1 MVVGSGLAALL
12 LRRPESAHR
21 VGSQGLLVGCV
32 FGLLLGLVCL
42 QLGEP
47 RHLSMAGPLPE
58 FPFSFRF
65 DALAGLFLVL
75 IFGIGGAAAVYGGPY
90 ATKGGHVHLGM
101 LDFCLGSFLASM
113 AMVVLADD
121 VITFVAGWELMTVS
135 AFLLIPFE
143 HEKREVRK
151 AAYLFLV
158 ASQLGTACVL
168 AAFLLLAHH
177 AGSLQFDAFRTAAPM
192 SVGLRGL
199 VFGLAFIGF
208 GTKAGMIPF
217 HVWLPQAHPVA
228 PSHVSALMSGVM
240 LKTAI
245 YALVRF
251 AFEFVQPVE
260 AWWGTVVLLA
270 GVVSAL
276 LGVIFAL
283 MEHDLKRLL
292 AYHSVENIGIILM
305 GLGAAMFFA
314 GRGQQNLA
322 GYALVACLFHTVN
335 HAVFKALLFFGAGA
349 VLYATDERNM
359 EELGGLLRLMPYTG
373 AAFLVGSMAI
383 SGLPPFNGFASEWMV
398 YQGLWAISAGESGG
412 AEFVG
417 PLAAASLAA
426 VGGLAA
432 SCFAK
437 AFGITFLGLARS
449 EQAGKAREVPA
460 AMHVPMSLLAGLCL
474 LLGLCPGLLLSALVR
489 CLPFGAEVELL
500 PGLFRVPAARVE
512 NGSMLPMLIP
522 IVVAIAL
529 WALYASLRR
538 RGLVPGSSRVYGPWN
553 CGYPLVSPRAQYS
566 ATGFAQ
572 PFAYVV
578 RKLFS
583 RHKMLEIHAK
593 RHYSPYLPEGLALQ
607 IHSRSP
613 FDDWVYNPVQK
624 LVIRLSTA
632 VSRIQTG
639 SLRLY
644 LAFVLGTVI
653 LLLLVQP

>member
-1 MVVGSGLAALL
+1 MALML
-12 LRRPESAHR
+12 RRRPELAHR
-21 VGSQGLLVGCV
+21 VGCGGLLAGCGV
-32 FGLLLGLVCL
+32 GLLLALACL
-42 QLGEP
+42 QQGAP
-47 RHLSMAGPLPE
+47 VHWRTAGLLPE
-58 FPFSFRF
+58 YPFTFQF
-65 DALAGLFLVL
+65 DALAGLFLAL
-75 IFGIGGAAAVYGGPY
+75 IFGIGALAAVYGFPY
-90 ATKGGHVHLGM
+90 GLKGDHGALG
-101 LDFCLGSFLASM
+101 LQDLCLSSFIASM
-113 AMVVLADD
+113 AMVVLAND
-121 VITFVAGWELMTVS
+121 VITFITGWELMTVS
-135 AFLLIPFE
+135 AFLLIPYE

-158 ASQLGTACVL
+158 ASQIGTAFVL
-168 AAFLLLAHH
+168 IAFLLLAHH
-177 AGSLQFDAFRTAAPM
+177 AGSIDFEAFRSAAPM
-192 SVGLRGL
+192 SVGLRAL
-199 VFGLAFIGF
+199 VFGLAFVGF

-251 AFEFVQPVE
+251 AFEFVHPVE
-260 AWWGTVVLLA
+260 AWWGMVVLAA

-305 GLGAAMFFA
+305 GLGVAMFFA
-314 GRGQQNLA
+314 GRGQQGLA
-322 GYALVACLFHTVN
+322 GYALAACLFHTVN
-335 HAVFKALLFFGAGA
+335 HAVFKALLFLGAGA
-349 VLYATDERNM
+349 VLYATEERNM
-359 EELGGLLRLMPYTG
+359 EELGGLLRCMPYTG

-383 SGLPPFNGFASEWMV
+383 SGLPPLNGFASEWMV
-398 YQGLWAISAGESGG
+398 YQGLWALSSGENGG
-412 AEFVG
+412 TQLLG
-417 PLAAASLAA
+417 PIAAAGLAA

-432 SCFAK
+432 TCFAK

-449 EQAGKAREVPA
+449 EPARNAREVPP
-460 AMHVPMSLLAGLCL
+460 AMHVPMSLLAGICVV
-474 LLGLCPGLLLSALVR
+474 LGLFPGLLLSALAR
-489 CLPFGAEVELL
+489 CMPSGTNAGLLAGA
-500 PGLFRVPAARVE
+500 FRVPAARLE
-512 NGSMLPMLIP
+512 NGAMLPMLIP
-522 IVVAIAL
+522 IVVVVAL
-529 WALYASLRR
+529 MALYSILRR
-538 RGLVPGSSRVYGPWN
+538 RGLMPGVSRVYGPWN
-553 CGYPLVSPRAQYS
+553 CGYPEVTPRAQYS

-572 PFAYVV
+572 PFAHTV

-583 RHKMLEIHAK
+583 RSKLLEIHAR
-593 RHYSPYLPEGLALQ
+593 RHYSPYLPEGLALHV
-607 IHSRSP
+607 HSRSP
-613 FDDWVYNPVQK
+613 FDDLIYTPIQK